1 MYYVCLVFK
10 RFGIFC
16 CSIEYDIFGEGS
28 QISANQRR
36 ENSAFSLL
44 IG

>member
-1 MYYVCLVFK
+1 MFS
-10 RFGIFC
+10 IFDIP
-16 CSIEYDIFGEGS
+16 IEYEIFGEGS
-28 QISANQRR
+28 QISTNQKR